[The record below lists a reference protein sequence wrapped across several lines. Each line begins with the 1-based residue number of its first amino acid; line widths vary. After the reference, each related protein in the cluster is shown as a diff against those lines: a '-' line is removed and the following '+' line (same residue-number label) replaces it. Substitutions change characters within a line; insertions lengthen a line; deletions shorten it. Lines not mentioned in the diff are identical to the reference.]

1 MFKPTITARKTAIIR
16 IAVMGALGQIV
27 ASRRFSD
34 GGALPQGR
42 RRVVSRPMLLL
53 RRLEPLTRPL
63 LHARA
68 RMTRG
73 MTLGVRGL
81 VRDGEGRVLLV
92 KHTYTSGWHM
102 PGGGVE
108 RGETGEAALAREMVE
123 EAGVELVGR
132 PSLRSIHSSEA
143 GFRGD
148 HILFFEVGEWRAVTA
163 TSRGEIA
170 AAEWFAPDAL
180 PRDVTGG
187 TARRIAE
194 ALSGA
199 MADPLW

>member
-1 MFKPTITARKTAIIR
+1 
-16 IAVMGALGQIV
+16 
-27 ASRRFSD
+27 
-34 GGALPQGR
+34 
-42 RRVVSRPMLLL
+42 MLLL
-53 RRLEPLTRPL
+53 RRLEPGLRPL

-68 RMTRG
+68 RLMRG

-81 VRDGEGRVLLV
+81 VRDAEGRVLLL

-108 RGETGEAALAREMVE
+108 RGETAEAALAHEMVE
-123 EAGVELVGR
+123 EAGVELTER
-132 PSLRSIHSSEA
+132 PRLRSIHSAEA

-148 HILFFEVGEWRAVTA
+148 HILFFEVGAWRPVPA

-170 AAEWFAPDAL
+170 AVEWFAPNAL
-180 PRDVTGG
+180 PQGVTTG

-194 ALSGA
+194 ALDGISP
-199 MADPLW
+199 DPLW